1 MADANKVR
9 FGLSSVYVATY
20 TDNNGTV
27 TIGTP
32 QAVPGAV
39 SLNLDPEVAESI
51 FHADNVKYFVKNQSN
66 GYTGDLV
73 MAKFPD
79 TFKTA
84 FMNYV
89 ALTGGG
95 VAETK
100 LLNNKAVCLMFEVQG
115 DTQARRTILYN
126 VELGAIT
133 EEHNTVEDE
142 IEVQTESLDINV
154 IGDNTTGIV
163 KSSYEKGDTAY
174 ATLFSAPPTPSLP
187 ASL

>member
-1 MADANKVR
+1 MADGNKVR
-9 FGLSSVYVATY
+9 FGLSNVHVGTY

-27 TIGTP
+27 TLGTA
-32 QAVPGAV
+32 QAIPGAV
-39 SLNLDPEVAESI
+39 SLNLDPETAESI
-51 FHADNVKYFVKNQSN
+51 FHADNIKYFVRNQSN

-79 TFKTA
+79 SFRTA

-95 VAETK
+95 VGETK
-100 LLNNKAVCLMFEVQG
+100 LLNNKTVYIEFEVQG
-115 DTQARRTILYN
+115 DIQDRRTILYN

-142 IEVQTESLDINV
+142 LEVQTESLNISV
-154 IGDNTTGIV
+154 VGDNTTGLV
-163 KSSYEKGDTAY
+163 KSSFEKGDSAY
-174 ATLFSAPPTPSLP
+174 STFYTAPPVPALP
-187 ASL
+187 ASM

>member
-1 MADANKVR
+1 MADGNKVR
-9 FGLSSVYVATY
+9 FGLSDVHVGTY
-20 TDNNGTV
+20 TDNAGTV
-27 TIGTP
+27 TLGTG
-32 QAVPGAV
+32 QAIPGAV

-79 TFKTA
+79 SFKTA

-89 ALTGGG
+89 AMTGGG
-95 VAETK
+95 TGETK
-100 LLNNKAVCLMFEVQG
+100 LLGNKPVYISFEVQG
-115 DTQARRTILYN
+115 DKQARRTILYN

-142 IEVQTESLDINV
+142 IEVQTESLNINV
-154 IGDNTTGIV
+154 VGDNTTGLV
-163 KSSYEKGDTAY
+163 KVSYETGDSAY
-174 ATLFSAPPTPSLP
+174 STLFSNPPVPALP
-187 ASL
+187 ASM